1 MPPKKHSATS
11 EKLQDKLEPY
21 YRGHSGM
28 PFALV
33 PIPRK
38 DYERQLERLNLA
50 TAESDAWLAEYH
62 LWFKRTAEAK
72 VLIDAALAENPDLA
86 LGHEAMG
93 TYDILLGDYRNALKE
108 FSAATAADPS
118 LYLSFYSKGV
128 LFSYWKAPPD
138 IPESSERDLRRA
150 AEL

>member
-1 MPPKKHSATS
+1 
-11 EKLQDKLEPY
+11 L
-21 YRGHSGM
+21 

-62 LWFKRTAEAK
+62 LRFKRTAEAK

-128 LFSYWKAPPD
+128 LFSYWKARPTFQKAVSAIYAARQNLLPDTRPPLWLS
-138 IPESSERDLRRA
+138 PGCW
-150 AEL
+150 

>member
-1 MPPKKHSATS
+1 
-11 EKLQDKLEPY
+11 L
-21 YRGHSGM
+21 

-62 LWFKRTAEAK
+62 LRFKRTAEAK

-118 LYLSFYSKGV
+118 LFSSATGRPRPTFQKAVSAIYAARQNLLPDTRPPLWLSPGC
-128 LFSYWKAPPD
+128 W
-138 IPESSERDLRRA
+138 
-150 AEL
+150 